1 MLLKDKVAFVTG
13 GAQGIGRACALTLAQ
28 AGADVAIGDYNPV
41 KLPDVVKE
49 IEALGRSGWSVQL
62 NVADPGQVKAAFE
75 GLLGRFARLD
85 VMVNNAG
92 ITRDGLLLRMKKEEW
107 DAVLQTNLTGVFLC
121 TQEAIKI
128 MLKQRSG
135 RIINIASVV
144 ALMGNP
150 GQANYAASK
159 AGVVGLTKTAA
170 LEVASRNITV
180 NAIAPGFIDT
190 AMTQALPDAARSRLL
205 ERIPLNRMGAD
216 QDVANGVKFLASD
229 EAGYIT
235 GHVLNISGGM
245 YL

>member
-13 GAQGIGRACALTLAQ
+13 AAQGIGRACALTLAR
-28 AGADVAIGDYNPV
+28 AGADLAVGDYNPV
-41 KLPDVVKE
+41 KLPEVVRE
-49 IEALGRSGWSVQL
+49 IKTLGRRGWSVQL
-62 NVADPGQVKAAFE
+62 NVTDSGQVKAAFE
-75 GLLGRFARLD
+75 GLMGQFGRLD
-85 VMVNNAG
+85 IMVNNAG
-92 ITRDGLLLRMKKEEW
+92 ITRDSLLLRMKKEDW
-107 DAVLQTNLTGVFLC
+107 DLVLETNLTGGFLC

-144 ALMGNP
+144 GLMGNP
-150 GQANYAASK
+150 GQGNYAASK
-159 AGVVGLTKTAA
+159 AGVVGLTKTVA

-190 AMTQALPDAARSRLL
+190 AMTQALPEAARGRLL
-205 ERIPLNRMGAD
+205 ERVPLNRMGTD

-229 EAGYIT
+229 EASYIT
-235 GHVLNISGGM
+235 GHVLNINGGM